1 MQSPAP
7 HEREQQILAL
17 WERGVGMG
25 RWEREDAL
33 LAAEGAAPQAL
44 GERNA
49 MLLRLR
55 GALFER
61 AWPLISRCPACGAD
75 CEFAVDSLALAEQL
89 NGLVAPGRRAVV
101 DCAGRPA
108 ELRAPTAADLRAVSL
123 LPAASAAR
131 SLLARCIE
139 GGGPPDE
146 LDDQALAELGSRLEQ
161 LDPGALVSFALHC
174 PACNH
179 DWASDIDVAEAL
191 WSELQRAAERSLL
204 EVDALARAYGW
215 KEHEV
220 LRLSPAR
227 RAAYLQLVEAS

>member
-7 HEREQQILAL
+7 HEHERQILAL
-17 WERGVGMG
+17 WERGVGMS
-25 RWEREDAL
+25 RWDREDAL

-44 GERNA
+44 GQRNA

-89 NGLVAPGRRAVV
+89 SALAVPGRRAVV
-101 DCAGRPA
+101 DCAGRPV
-108 ELRAPTAADLRAVSL
+108 ELRAPTAADLRAVSV
-123 LPAASAAR
+123 LPETSTAR
-131 SLLARCIE
+131 ALLARCIE
-139 GGGPPDE
+139 GDAPADDF
-146 LDDQALAELGSRLEQ
+146 DDQTLVELGGHLEQ

-174 PACNH
+174 PACSH
-179 DWASDIDVAEAL
+179 DWSSDINVADAL
-191 WSELQRAAERSLL
+191 WSEVQRAAERSLL
-204 EVDALARAYGW
+204 EIDALARAYGW
-215 KEHEV
+215 TEDEV

-227 RAAYLQLVEAS
+227 RAAYLQLVAAS